1 MGNSMILIA
10 FIISLAVIIITVV
23 KFKLHPF
30 LSLLVGSLIMGILS
44 GMTPVSIMD
53 NICSGFGGTM
63 QDVGILIILGVILG
77 ELLHNSGAT
86 RNIADKLLGLL
97 GVKNTPLAI
106 NITGYL
112 ICIPVFFDAAFVI
125 LIDLMRQ
132 LSKEGKIALN
142 VLVCSLSVGMT
153 MTHAMVIPTP
163 GPTAVAGIVGAN
175 IAWFIFYSIIVSL
188 PASLIAG
195 VLYGKYLKKRHP
207 AWGDVLNKSSV
218 NPEAAEAVKN
228 APERKTASGTAGIF
242 LILLPIILIIIGT
255 VISMTISENSDIYPV
270 VAFLSNTNVI
280 LLFTVFL
287 AFFMLRKYLTFSFN
301 DLVSNAAE
309 SVGSIIAI
317 ICAGGGF
324 GSVISASGLGDYL
337 VSTMQALGIP
347 LIVLAFVLTQTLRMG
362 LGSITVSLVTTAAVV
377 APLIS
382 QTGASPVLVGLAVC
396 AGGIGL
402 CMPNDSSFWTISKFS
417 KFSFGETVRV
427 LTVSGT
433 IAGFTAFAVILIL
446 NLFSGVLPGLH

>member
-1 MGNSMILIA
+1 MILAA
-10 FIISLAVIIITVV
+10 FIISLAVIILSVV
-23 KFKLHPF
+23 KFRLHPF
-30 LSLLVGSLIMGILS
+30 LSLLIGALIMGLLS
-44 GMTPVSIMD
+44 GMQPTKIME
-53 NICSGFGGTM
+53 NISAGFGGTM
-63 QDVGILIILGVILG
+63 QDIGILILLGVVLG

-86 RNIADKLLGLL
+86 RNIADKLLKLF

-163 GPTAVAGIVGAN
+163 GPLAVAGIVGAN
-175 IAWFIFYSIIVSL
+175 IAWFIFYSLIVSL
-188 PASLIAG
+188 PASLVAG
-195 VLYGKYLKKRHP
+195 VLYGKYLKKHP
-207 AWGDVLNKSSV
+207 AWGNAVDTAPVVDISSA
-218 NPEAAEAVKN
+218 NSAESS
-228 APERKTASGTAGIF
+228 ESSQETASGTTGIF
-242 LILLPIILIIIGT
+242 LILLPIALIIIGT
-255 VISMTISENSDIYPV
+255 VLKMIIDTDSAIYP
-270 VAFLSNTNVI
+270 AIEFLSDTNVI

-287 AFFMLRKYLTFSFN
+287 AFFMLRKYLTDSFN
-301 DLVSNAAE
+301 NIVSTAAE

-317 ICAGGGF
+317 IAAGGGF
-324 GSVISASGLGDYL
+324 GTVINASGLGDYL
-337 VSTMQALGIP
+337 VNTLQSFGIP
-347 LIVLAFVLTQTLRMG
+347 LIVLAFILTQVLRMG
-362 LGSITVSLVTTAAVV
+362 LGSITVSLVTTAAVI
-377 APLIS
+377 APLIAA
-382 QTGASPVLVGLAVC
+382 TGTSPVLAGLAVC

-417 KFSFGETVRV
+417 GFSFGETVRV

-433 IAGFTAFAVILIL
+433 IAGLTSFAIVLLL
-446 NLFSGVLPGLH
+446 NLFSSVLPGLY

>member
-1 MGNSMILIA
+1 MILIA
-10 FIISLAVIIITVV
+10 FIISLAVIIFTVV
-23 KFKLHPF
+23 KLKMHPF
-30 LSLLVGSLIMGILS
+30 LSLLVGAILMGFLS
-44 GMTPVSIMD
+44 GMNPSDIMSGV
-53 NICSGFGGTM
+53 CSGFGGTM
-63 QDVGILIILGVILG
+63 ADVGILILLGVILG

-86 RNIADKLLGLL
+86 RNIADKLLGLF
-97 GVKNTPLAI
+97 GVKKTPLAI

-142 VLVCSLSVGMT
+142 VLVCSLSLGMT

-175 IAWFIFYSIIVSL
+175 IAWFIFYSLIVSL
-188 PASLIAG
+188 PASLIGG
-195 VLYGKYLKKRHP
+195 VLYGKYLEKHP
-207 AWGDVLNKSSV
+207 AWGGVLDDEALVQIDDANKSEE
-218 NPEAAEAVKN
+218 NRE
-228 APERKTASGTAGIF
+228 TASGWTGIF
-242 LILLPIILIIIGT
+242 LILLPIALIILGT
-255 VISMTISENSDIYPV
+255 IVKSFIDTPIIEFISD
-270 VAFLSNTNVI
+270 TNVI

-287 AFFMLRKYLTFSFN
+287 AFIMLHNYLTHSFN
-301 DLVSNAAE
+301 DIVSDAAE

-317 ICAGGGF
+317 ISAGGGF
-324 GSVISASGLGDYL
+324 GTVISASGLGDYL
-337 VSTMQALGIP
+337 VSGLQSFGIP
-347 LIVLAFVLTQTLRMG
+347 LIVLAFVLTQVLRMG

-377 APLIS
+377 APLIAS
-382 QTGASPVLVGLAVC
+382 TGASPVLVGLAVC

-417 KFSFGETVRV
+417 RFSFGETVRT

-433 IAGFTAFAVILIL
+433 IGGFTAFAIIMIL
-446 NLFSGVLPGLH
+446 NFFAGVLPGLY

>member
-1 MGNSMILIA
+1 MVFLA
-10 FIISLAVIIITVV
+10 FIISLAVIILTVV

-30 LSLLVGSLIMGILS
+30 LSLIIGALLMGFLSNMDPAEIMGE
-44 GMTPVSIMD
+44 
-53 NICSGFGGTM
+53 ICSGFGSTM
-63 QDVGILIILGVILG
+63 TDVGILIILGVILG

-86 RNIADKLLGLL
+86 RNIAEKLLKLFGI
-97 GVKNTPLAI
+97 KNTPMAM

-142 VLVCSLSVGMT
+142 VLVCSLSLGMT

-188 PASLIAG
+188 PASLIGG
-195 VLYGKYLKKRHP
+195 VLYGKSLAKHP
-207 AWGDVLNKSSV
+207 AWGNVDVSSPLV
-218 NPEAAEAVKN
+218 PVEDVPEEEK
-228 APERKTASGTAGIF
+228 ERKTASGYTGIL
-242 LILLPIILIIIGT
+242 LILLPIVLIIAGT
-255 VISMTISENSDIYPV
+255 IVKSFFDNPIIE
-270 VAFLSNTNVI
+270 FLSDTNVI

-287 AFFMLRKYLTFSFN
+287 AFFCLRKYLTHSFN
-301 DLVSNAAE
+301 DIVSDAAE

-317 ICAGGGF
+317 IAAGGGF
-324 GSVISASGLGDYL
+324 GTVISSSGLGDYL
-337 VSTMQALGIP
+337 VTALQSLGIP
-347 LIVLAFVLTQTLRMG
+347 VIVLAFVLTQVLRMG

-377 APLIS
+377 APLIAS
-382 QTGASPVLVGLAVC
+382 TGASPVLVGLAVC

-417 KFSFGETVRV
+417 GFSFGETVRT

-433 IAGFTAFAVILIL
+433 IGGLTAFAIIMLL
-446 NLFSGVLPGLH
+446 NIFSGVLPGLH

>member
-1 MGNSMILIA
+1 MILAA
-10 FIISLAVIIITVV
+10 FIISLAFIIISVV

-30 LSLLVGSLIMGILS
+30 LSLLLGSLIMGLLS
-44 GMTPVSIMD
+44 DMTPTDTLS

-63 QDVGILIILGVILG
+63 EDIGILILLGVILG

-86 RNIADKLLGLL
+86 RNIAEKLLTFF
-97 GVKNTPLAI
+97 GVQNTPLAI

-125 LIDLMRQ
+125 LIDLIRQ

-163 GPTAVAGIVGAN
+163 GPLAVAGIVGAN
-175 IAWFIFYSIIVSL
+175 IAWFILYSIIVSL
-188 PASLIAG
+188 PSSLIAG
-195 VLYGKYLKKRHP
+195 VVYGKYLERHP
-207 AWGDVLNKSSV
+207 AWGNALEETASSANV
-218 NPEAAEAVKN
+218 NMNTAEET
-228 APERKTASGTAGIF
+228 PRETASGTLGIF
-242 LILLPIILIIIGT
+242 LILLPIILIMIGT
-255 VISMTISENSDIYPV
+255 VLEMQLDSSSAVYPV
-270 VAFLSNTNVI
+270 IEFLSDTNVI

-287 AFFMLRKYLTFSFN
+287 AFFILRKYLTDSFN
-301 DLVSNAAE
+301 NIVSTAAE

-317 ICAGGGF
+317 IAAGGGF
-324 GSVISASGLGDYL
+324 GSVISESGLGDYL
-337 VSTMQALGIP
+337 VNVLQSFGIP
-347 LIVLAFVLTQTLRMG
+347 LIVLAFLLTQVLRLG

-382 QTGASPVLVGLAVC
+382 ATGASPVLVGLAVC

-417 KFSFGETVRV
+417 NFSFGETVRV

-433 IAGFTAFAVILIL
+433 IAGVTSFIIILL
-446 NLFSGVLPGLH
+446 LSAFSGILPGLH

>member
-1 MGNSMILIA
+1 MILVA
-10 FIISLAVIIITVV
+10 FIISLAIIIFTVV

-30 LSLLVGSLIMGILS
+30 LSLILGALLMGFLS
-44 GMTPVSIMD
+44 GMNPAEIMD
-53 NICSGFGGTM
+53 KICSGFGGTM
-63 QDVGILIILGVILG
+63 TDVGILILLGVILG

-86 RNIADKLLGLL
+86 RNIADKLLNLF

-106 NITGYL
+106 NVTGYL

-142 VLVCSLSVGMT
+142 VLVCSLSLGMT

-175 IAWFIFYSIIVSL
+175 IAWFIFYSLIVSL
-188 PASLIAG
+188 PSSFIGG
-195 VLYGKYLKKRHP
+195 VVYGKYLAKHP
-207 AWGDVLNKSSV
+207 AWG
-218 NPEAAEAVKN
+218 N
-228 APERKTASGTAGIF
+228 ANDTAPLVPINDADTKDKEQETASGYTGIF
-242 LILLPIILIIIGT
+242 LILLPIVLIIAGT
-255 VISMTISENSDIYPV
+255 VVKSFIDNPIIEFV
-270 VAFLSNTNVI
+270 SNTNVI

-287 AFFMLRKYLTFSFN
+287 AFFMLRKYLTNSFN
-301 DLVSNAAE
+301 DIVSNAAE

-317 ICAGGGF
+317 ISAGGGF
-324 GSVISASGLGDYL
+324 GTVISASGLGDYL
-337 VSTMQALGIP
+337 VNGLQSLGIP
-347 LIVLAFVLTQTLRMG
+347 LIVLAFVLTQVLRMG

-377 APLIS
+377 APLIAS
-382 QTGASPVLVGLAVC
+382 TGASPVLVGLAVC

-417 KFSFGETVRV
+417 GFSFGETVRT

-433 IAGFTAFAVILIL
+433 IGGFTAFAIILIL
-446 NLFSGVLPGLH
+446 NMFSGILPGLH

>member
-1 MGNSMILIA
+1 MILLT
-10 FIISLAVIIITVV
+10 FIISLAIIILSVV

-30 LSLLVGSLIMGILS
+30 LSLLIGALIMGLMS
-44 GMTPVSIMD
+44 GMAPADIMA

-63 QDVGILIILGVILG
+63 EDIGILIILGVILG

-86 RNIADKLLGLL
+86 RNIAEKLLNLF

-163 GPTAVAGIVGAN
+163 GPLAVAGIVGAN
-175 IAWFIFYSIIVSL
+175 IAWFIFYSLIISL

-195 VLYGKYLKKRHP
+195 VLYGKYLKKHP
-207 AWGDVLNKSSV
+207 AWG
-218 NPEAAEAVKN
+218 N
-228 APERKTASGTAGIF
+228 AFDEEPIIKADPTSIRENNRETASGTVGIF
-242 LILLPIILIIIGT
+242 LILLPIVLIIIGT
-255 VISMTISENSDIYPV
+255 VIKMFLNTESALYPV
-270 VAFLSNTNVI
+270 VEFLSNTNII

-287 AFFMLRKYLTFSFN
+287 AFFMLRKYLTDSFN
-301 DLVSNAAE
+301 NIVSTAAE

-317 ICAGGGF
+317 ISAGGGF
-324 GSVISASGLGDYL
+324 GTVINASGLGDYL
-337 VSTMQALGIP
+337 VNTLQSIGIP
-347 LIVLAFVLTQTLRMG
+347 LIVLAFILTQVLRMG

-377 APLIS
+377 APLIAA
-382 QTGASPVLVGLAVC
+382 TGASPVLVGLAVC

-417 KFSFGETVRV
+417 GFSFGETVRV

-433 IAGFTAFAVILIL
+433 IAGVSSFIIVLIL
-446 NLFSGVLPGLH
+446 NIFSSILPGLH